1 MKGRF
6 QDNFKFLQW
15 FKKFFDANYQ
25 GQDYEAR
32 IIAARRRGQIP
43 NRSGMSKSYSN
54 SDNKINVQKSV
65 PGKIISEKKNHEI
78 IATKFPI
85 FFTF

>member
-25 GQDYEAR
+25 GQDYER
-32 IIAARRRGQIP
+32 RLSIAARRGGLLP
-43 NRSGMSKSYSN
+43 GRSGISKSYSN
-54 SDNKINVQKSV
+54 LDNKINVQKSV
-65 PGKIISEKKNHEI
+65 PGKIISEKKS
-78 IATKFPI
+78 
-85 FFTF
+85 